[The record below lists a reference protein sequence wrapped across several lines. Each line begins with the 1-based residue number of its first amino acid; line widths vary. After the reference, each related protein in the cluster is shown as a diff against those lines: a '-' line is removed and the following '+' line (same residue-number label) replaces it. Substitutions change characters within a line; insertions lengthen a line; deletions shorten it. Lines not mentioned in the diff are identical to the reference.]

1 MHNMLCS
8 KPSPSE
14 AGVFGSCEAP
24 LQVLNSVLETC
35 NLLALFLLKMLKL
48 LNEAEERLSLQ
59 FRSKIKYKE
68 RQNNNPNILEAYIFK
83 TLLLWKACSFTFVRL
98 KGKNWY
104 KATKLIYY
112 I

>member
-1 MHNMLCS
+1 MHKVLCS

-14 AGVFGSCEAP
+14 VGVFGSCEAP
-24 LQVLNSVLETC
+24 LQVSDSVLETR

-68 RQNNNPNILEAYIFK
+68 R
-83 TLLLWKACSFTFVRL
+83 
-98 KGKNWY
+98 
-104 KATKLIYY
+104 
-112 I
+112 

>member
-1 MHNMLCS
+1 MHKVLCS

-14 AGVFGSCEAP
+14 VGVLGSREAP
-24 LQVLNSVLETC
+24 LQVSDSVLETR

-68 RQNNNPNILEAYIFK
+68 RQNNNQNTLEAYIFK
-83 TLLLWKACSFTFVRL
+83 TSYFERPVASLLCD
-98 KGKNWY
+98 
-104 KATKLIYY
+104 
-112 I
+112 